1 MVWCAHTSKQIP
13 IVLYWNGVVFI
24 NTGRILT
31 IASPSFIYPFSW
43 VMPCLNY
50 YTMII
55 KDGNSHYMMMKIVL
69 MVTTKGWL
77 MTGQFISSLPQLAID
92 THFALWYFQ
101 TILNELKAFSCMKIR
116 IVLRFY
122 SLFKIELYRQSIGED
137 IMFEKYAASRL
148 FLTF

>member
-1 MVWCAHTSKQIP
+1 MVWCAQTSKQIP

-55 KDGNSHYMMMKIVL
+55 KDSNGHYMMMKIVW

-77 MTGQFISSLPQLAID
+77 MTGQFILFLA
-92 THFALWYFQ
+92 TTCNWYIFCIVIFPNNIER
-101 TILNELKAFSCMKIR
+101 TKSILLYKIKIR
-116 IVLRFY
+116 IVLFR
-122 SLFKIELYRQSIGED
+122 IELYRQSIADD